1 MRLLPVKFLTLLRVL
16 LILGILLILLKVIVQ
31 GRRARPAIGLRAGHL
46 RSVGLRLAVLD
57 VRSGNSRVTGL
68 RLRMMNVQPA
78 GKVRRGVVQGRGHR
92 LVEVLVRLKS
102 ECCRWCV
109 GRTCRVRSC
118 VAFVIVNIV
127 FHDFVASLVHVW
139 RPGSNETWGRPG
151 TWVGVHWLH
160 GIIRTEITELRFC
173 HEVVTE
179 LLNHVAGE
187 HTEDIALVLSKL
199 WRRRA
204 AERREVVP
212 LERVHTRQT
221 QMRQVLAIIQQ
232 AVNTLRK

>member
-1 MRLLPVKFLTLLRVL
+1 MRLK
-16 LILGILLILLKVIVQ
+16 G
-31 GRRARPAIGLRAGHL
+31 
-46 RSVGLRLAVLD
+46 
-57 VRSGNSRVTGL
+57 
-68 RLRMMNVQPA
+68 
-78 GKVRRGVVQGRGHR
+78 
-92 LVEVLVRLKS
+92 
-102 ECCRWCV
+102 ECCRRCW
-109 GRTCRVRSC
+109 GRTYRARSC

-160 GIIRTEITELRFC
+160 GIIRTEITELGFC

-179 LLNHVAGE
+179 FLNHVAGE
-187 HTEDIALVLSKL
+187 HTENVALVLGKL

-204 AERREVVP
+204 AEWREVVP
-212 LERVHTRQT
+212 LECVHTRQT
-221 QMRQVLAIIQQ
+221 QMCQVLAIIQQ